1 MSKILSVSIDVTKL
15 DKSKLIQGKK
25 GTYANLQIAV
35 NDEKDQF
42 GNDCSVWISQTKEE
56 REANTPK
63 QYLGN
68 GKIVWSGGQK
78 QSAPD
83 NSSVVDDN
91 LPF

>member
-1 MSKILSVSIDVTKL
+1 MSKILSVSIDVTKI

-25 GTYANLQIAV
+25 GTYANLQISV

-56 REANTPK
+56 RESKTPK

-68 GKIVWSGGQK
+68 GKIVWSSGG
-78 QSAPD
+78 QSAPG
-83 NSSVVDDN
+83 NSSVDDS